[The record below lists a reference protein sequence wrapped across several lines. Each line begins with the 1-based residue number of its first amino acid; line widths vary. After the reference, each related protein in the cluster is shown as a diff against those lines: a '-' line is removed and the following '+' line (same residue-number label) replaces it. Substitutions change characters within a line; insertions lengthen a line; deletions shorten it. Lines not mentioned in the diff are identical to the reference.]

1 MKPALVSIALCA
13 AVTAYAG
20 DVPDLAAERAERDR
34 ISAERQ
40 HAQEVFA
47 ARERECRDRFAVTAC
62 LDAAR
67 RDRRAALYRLRLQQD
82 ALDEVD
88 RKRRAAQRIEE
99 IRSNVSADEAK
110 RRDIE
115 QRQRAK
121 ALQQAEAAASTA
133 SAPEPPAA
141 PPAPRASAVAAQPH
155 RTASAV
161 DPRKVQAYEQRQAD
175 AKAHREA
182 AARRNAERAAKGKPA
197 NPLPTP
203 GAASLPR

>member
-1 MKPALVSIALCA
+1 MKPGLVLIALCA
-13 AVTAYAG
+13 AVAAYAG
-20 DVPDLAAERAERDR
+20 DVPDLAAERAERER

-67 RDRRAALYRLRLQQD
+67 RDRRAALDRLRLQQD

-99 IRSNVSADEAK
+99 IRSNVSAEEAK

-121 ALQQAEAAASTA
+121 ALQQAEAAASAA

-141 PPAPRASAVAAQPH
+141 PAPRASAVAAQPH
-155 RTASAV
+155 RAASAV

>member
-67 RDRRAALYRLRLQQD
+67 RDRRAALDRLRLQQD

-99 IRSNVSADEAK
+99 IRSNISADEAK

-121 ALQQAEAAASTA
+121 ALQQAEAASAAA
-133 SAPEPPAA
+133 SAPEAPAA
-141 PPAPRASAVAAQPH
+141 PAPRASAVAAQPH